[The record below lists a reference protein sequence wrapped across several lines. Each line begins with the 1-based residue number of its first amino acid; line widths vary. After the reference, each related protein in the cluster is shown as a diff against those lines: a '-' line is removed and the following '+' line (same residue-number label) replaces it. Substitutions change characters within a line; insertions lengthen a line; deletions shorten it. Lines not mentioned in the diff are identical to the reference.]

1 MGRWAPGSSEFVLSL
16 LCICHY
22 IYTRDY
28 TAFPGPP
35 KAWYKLTP
43 RHLPGFLGYLICH
56 VFSSF
61 NVCIRVYV
69 HVEVRSQPQVSFL
82 ASLGA
87 QELSWYVCVIYAYV
101 CWCASCAVSACRGQR
116 RGVCSAV
123 TLLLIPFRQGL
134 SLSLELG
141 WQPVSSRD
149 LPVSALHSARSGMY
163 THGFLHRY
171 WGSKLIQRLEKQV
184 LLPAEPSLHPCLILF
199 HNRDSLA

>member
-1 MGRWAPGSSEFVLSL
+1 MHTCVHACGSQKSTSGL
-16 LCICHY
+16 I
-22 IYTRDY
+22 
-28 TAFPGPP
+28 
-35 KAWYKLTP
+35 
-43 RHLPGFLGYLICH
+43 PGFLG
-56 VFSSF
+56 S
-61 NVCIRVYV
+61 
-69 HVEVRSQPQVSFL
+69 P
-82 ASLGA
+82 GA
-87 QELSWYVCVIYAYV
+87 ILVCVCYICICVLV
-101 CWCASCAVSACRGQR
+101 CVMCCFCMQR
-116 RGVCSAV
+116 PEEGVYSAV